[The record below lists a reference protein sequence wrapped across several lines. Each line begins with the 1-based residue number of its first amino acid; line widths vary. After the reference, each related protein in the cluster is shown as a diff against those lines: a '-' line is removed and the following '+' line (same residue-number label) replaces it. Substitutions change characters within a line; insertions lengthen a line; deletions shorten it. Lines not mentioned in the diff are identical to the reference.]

1 MSFEIVATI
10 FLGAIWIYSFIND
23 TPGTIV
29 SIFLFLLIIGWLI
42 LFDPYL
48 YTIVDDDNLQVK
60 TLTKIFL
67 IPIRNIK
74 KISRFLSSV
83 YMNVKQAGFPFGFVT
98 MGYYYVAEELE
109 KFIKRLQTVM
119 NSRT

>member
-1 MSFEIVATI
+1 MMNAILFLALLILLLGIYIVLSLRLGRFATKHGDEMSYYRGNQMSFEIVATI

-48 YTIVDDDNLQVK
+48 YTIVDDDNL
-60 TLTKIFL
+60 
-67 IPIRNIK
+67 
-74 KISRFLSSV
+74 
-83 YMNVKQAGFPFGFVT
+83 
-98 MGYYYVAEELE
+98 
-109 KFIKRLQTVM
+109 
-119 NSRT
+119 